1 MKITLHIWS
10 EPCGLDVTISPCYDW
25 SVARQ
30 STSFTIRHWN
40 LRNLT
45 LQTCLSITR
54 DFFRLHSTFARLY
67 NPAASPASR
76 LRSAG
81 SLATIPSIWSESML
95 QYLSVYLSQREQF
108 WKLGNILGCST
119 VLAGNFR
126 YRDVFSPI
134 ARKRKYLMDY
144 KYRYQDI
151 LPKHLKNVSQA
162 MRFFS
167 TDLYS

>member
-1 MKITLHIWS
+1 MKITLHRWS
-10 EPCGLDVTISPCYDW
+10 EPCGLRLIRCKPMDVF
-25 SVARQ
+25 
-30 STSFTIRHWN
+30 STTS
-40 LRNLT
+40 LESQESYLT
-45 LQTCLSITR
+45 NMSLDHSR
-54 DFFRLHSTFARLY
+54 VFRLHSTFARLY